1 MMEDAMSDFRDGST
15 VLKVEGLSKSFDE
28 KPVLRDISFE
38 AERGDVLCV
47 MGPSGAGK
55 STLLRC
61 LNFLEYPDTGTIS
74 LLGQVIRVADVQ
86 ESSKKKEEK
95 EKIRLFRRKMS
106 MVFQQ
111 FNLWG
116 HLTAAENVSIAPI
129 KVLGKDKKQSQHLA
143 EELLRKVGLGE
154 HIQHYPSQLSGGQ
167 KQRVAIARALAMQ
180 PEVILFDEPTSA
192 LDPELVGEVLK
203 VIQALAE
210 EKMTMIIVSHEI
222 EFCKKVSNKSI
233 FMVDGRLEEMGT
245 TDQIFS
251 QEKNAR
257 LKGFLT
263 TQY

>member
-143 EELLRKVGLGE
+143 EELLKKVGLGE